1 MAKKIQKFV
10 VVMISDCGHEYFVSD
25 TKVVKI
31 KENHWKID
39 YSFNDNVAMFF
50 DDENQ
55 AQQAA
60 HEVSL
65 QQSWN
70 KFVVRPVKI
79 G

>member
-10 VVMISDCGHEYFVSD
+10 VVMIAAENEYFVSD
-25 TKVVKI
+25 QRIVKV
-31 KENHWKID
+31 KENTWRID
-39 YSFNDNVAMFF
+39 YSFNDNTAMFF
-50 DDENQ
+50 DDMKQ
-55 AQQAA
+55 AEESA
-60 HEVSL
+60 HELML